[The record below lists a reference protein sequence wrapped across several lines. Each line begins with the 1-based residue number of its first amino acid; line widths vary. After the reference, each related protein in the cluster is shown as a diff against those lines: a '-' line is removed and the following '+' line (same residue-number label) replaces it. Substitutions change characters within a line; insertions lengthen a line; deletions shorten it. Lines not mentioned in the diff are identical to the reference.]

1 MKRHRHFL
9 TALATVT
16 LFGGAAAPVMAA
28 EQVVTSPDGQ
38 TEIRLSDESGQ
49 ANFTLK
55 FKGQTLITPS
65 PLGLVLDK
73 GGALSRGVT
82 IAAATTRSVDQTYDL
97 VAGKTRTVRDRFTE
111 TTVEFLETA
120 GLKRRLKVI
129 ARAYDDGVAFR
140 YVLPDQ
146 ANLAGVAVQ
155 GEATRFD
162 FAADDRCW
170 ALNLGRFGTAH
181 EGEYDPIQAR
191 SFRASALYELP
202 VVCQTDKAAFAIAE
216 ADLKNWAG
224 LYLTGRGDGGLGL
237 QTQLSPRLDD
247 PSKAVLTRIGTETV
261 SSWRVVMVGD
271 TPGDLVASNLM
282 TSLNPPTALSDT
294 SWIKPG
300 KAAWDWWNGS
310 KVDGVAS
317 NSGGN
322 GGGMNDATMKRFIDF
337 AAANKLEYM
346 LIDDGWYVGSGQ
358 APTILPGTDVIRA
371 IPAINVQDLVAYG
384 RDKGVGIMV
393 WVHWKALDAQM
404 DEALAAYE
412 KWGVK
417 GIKVDFMDRD
427 DQQIVDFYHRLLTK
441 AGQHRLMVDLHG
453 AYRPTGL
460 TRTYPHFV
468 TQEGVMGAE
477 YNKWSRRVTATHN
490 VTLPFTRMLLGPM
503 DYTPGGFKNVRP
515 AEFKDQFILPTVQT
529 TRGQALAMYVV
540 YDSPLSMVSDSPLTY
555 AASPAGLDFVSA
567 VPTTWDET
575 RVLSGEIGQSIVI
588 ARRKGV
594 EWWVGAMTNE
604 AGRTVKVPLAFLGA
618 GRFRAEI
625 REDGA
630 EPTALKTRTQTV
642 GAPQT
647 LTLTLAPS
655 GGGVVRLTPVK

>member
-1 MKRHRHFL
+1 MKPSAHFL
-9 TALATVT
+9 TALTSIA
-16 LFGGAAAPVMAA
+16 LISGAAGASVAS
-28 EQVVTSPDGQ
+28 EQVVASPGGK
-38 TEIRLSDESGQ
+38 TEIRISDETGQ
-49 ANFTLK
+49 ANFALK
-55 FKGQTLITPS
+55 FKGETLVTPS

-73 GGALSRGVT
+73 GGQLSRNLKIVD
-82 IAAATTRSVDQTYDL
+82 ARTRSVDQTYDL
-97 VAGKTRTVRDRFTE
+97 VVGKARTVRDRFTE
-111 TTVEFLETA
+111 TTVEFLETG
-120 GLKRRLKVI
+120 GLQRRLRVI

-146 ANLAGVAVQ
+146 PTLAGVAVR
-155 GEATRFD
+155 GEETQFD
-162 FAADDRCW
+162 FAHDDRCW
-170 ALNLGRFGTAH
+170 ALNLGRFGSSH

-191 SFRASALYELP
+191 SFRVSALYELP
-202 VVCQTDKAAFAIAE
+202 VVCQTPKAAFAIAE

-224 LYLTGRGDGGLGL
+224 LYLTGRGDGGPGL
-237 QTQLSPRLDD
+237 QVQLSPRLDD
-247 PSKAVLTRIGTETV
+247 PSKAVTTRIGTDAV
-261 SSWRVVMVGD
+261 SPWRVIMMGD
-271 TPGDLVASNLM
+271 TPGDLVSSNLM
-282 TSLNPPTALSDT
+282 TSLNPPTTLTDT

-310 KVDGVAS
+310 KVDGVPDS
-317 NSGGN
+317 
-322 GGGMNDATMKRFIDF
+322 GMNDATMKRFIDF

-358 APTILPGTDVIRA
+358 APQVLPGTDVTRS
-371 IPAINVQDLVAYG
+371 IPAINIPELVAYG
-384 RDKGVGIMV
+384 RDKGVGVMV

-412 KWGVK
+412 ALGIK

-427 DQQIVDFYHRLLTK
+427 DQQIVEFYHRLLTK

-453 AYRPTGL
+453 AFAPRGL
-460 TRTYPHFV
+460 IRTYPHYV

-490 VTLPFTRMLLGPM
+490 VTLPFTRMLVGPL
-503 DYTPGGFKNVRP
+503 DYTPGGFRNVRP
-515 AEFKDQFILPTVQT
+515 ADFKDQFLLPTVQT

-540 YDSPLSMVSDSPLTY
+540 YDSPLTMVSDSPVSY

-567 VPTTWDET
+567 TPTSWDET

-588 ARRKGV
+588 ARRKGA

-604 AGRTVKVPLAFLGA
+604 SGRVVKVPLAFLGA
-618 GRFRAEI
+618 GRFQADI

-630 EPTALKTRTQTV
+630 EPTALKTRTQAVTSKT
-642 GAPQT
+642 T
-647 LTLTLAPS
+647 LTLKLAPS
-655 GGGVVRLTPVK
+655 GGGAVRLTPLK

>member
-1 MKRHRHFL
+1 
-9 TALATVT
+9 
-16 LFGGAAAPVMAA
+16 
-28 EQVVTSPDGQ
+28 
-38 TEIRLSDESGQ
+38 
-49 ANFTLK
+49 
-55 FKGQTLITPS
+55 
-65 PLGLVLDK
+65 
-73 GGALSRGVT
+73 
-82 IAAATTRSVDQTYDL
+82 
-97 VAGKTRTVRDRFTE
+97 
-111 TTVEFLETA
+111 
-120 GLKRRLKVI
+120 
-129 ARAYDDGVAFR
+129 
-140 YVLPDQ
+140 
-146 ANLAGVAVQ
+146 
-155 GEATRFD
+155 
-162 FAADDRCW
+162 
-170 ALNLGRFGTAH
+170 
-181 EGEYDPIQAR
+181 
-191 SFRASALYELP
+191 
-202 VVCQTDKAAFAIAE
+202 
-216 ADLKNWAG
+216 
-224 LYLTGRGDGGLGL
+224 
-237 QTQLSPRLDD
+237 
-247 PSKAVLTRIGTETV
+247 
-261 SSWRVVMVGD
+261 
-271 TPGDLVASNLM
+271 
-282 TSLNPPTALSDT
+282 
-294 SWIKPG
+294 
-300 KAAWDWWNGS
+300 
-310 KVDGVAS
+310 
-317 NSGGN
+317 
-322 GGGMNDATMKRFIDF
+322 
-337 AAANKLEYM
+337 M

-358 APTILPGTDVIRA
+358 APTVLPGTDVTRA
-371 IPAINVQDLVAYG
+371 IPAINIQDLVAYG

-412 KWGVK
+412 AWGVK

-515 AEFKDQFILPTVQT
+515 DAFKNQFVLPTVQT

-540 YDSPLSMVSDSPLTY
+540 YDSPLSMVSDSPIVY

-588 ARRKGV
+588 ARRKGA

-604 AGRTVKVPLAFLGA
+604 AGRTVKVSLAFLGA
-618 GRFRAEI
+618 GRFQAEI

-630 EPTALKTRTQTV
+630 EPTTLKTRTQTV
-642 GAPQT
+642 GAKQT

-655 GGGVVRLTPVK
+655 GGGVVRLIPAK

>member
-1 MKRHRHFL
+1 MKPSAHFL
-9 TALATVT
+9 TALTSIA
-16 LFGGAAAPVMAA
+16 LISGAAGASVAS
-28 EQVVTSPDGQ
+28 EQVVASPGGK
-38 TEIRLSDESGQ
+38 TEIRISDETGQ
-49 ANFTLK
+49 ANFALK
-55 FKGQTLITPS
+55 FKGETLVTPS

-73 GGALSRGVT
+73 GGQLSRNLKIVD
-82 IAAATTRSVDQTYDL
+82 ARTRSVDQTYDL
-97 VAGKTRTVRDRFTE
+97 VVGKARTVRDRFTE
-111 TTVEFLETA
+111 TTVEFLETG
-120 GLKRRLKVI
+120 GLQRRLRVI

-146 ANLAGVAVQ
+146 PTLAGVAVR
-155 GEATRFD
+155 GEETQFD
-162 FAADDRCW
+162 FAHDDRCW
-170 ALNLGRFGTAH
+170 ALNLGRFGSSH

-191 SFRASALYELP
+191 SFRVSALYELP
-202 VVCQTDKAAFAIAE
+202 VVCQTPKAAFAIAE

-224 LYLTGRGDGGLGL
+224 LYLTGRGDGGPGL
-237 QTQLSPRLDD
+237 QVQLSPRLDD
-247 PSKAVLTRIGTETV
+247 PSKAVTTRIGTDAV
-261 SSWRVVMVGD
+261 SPWRVIMMGD
-271 TPGDLVASNLM
+271 TPGDLVSSNLM
-282 TSLNPPTALSDT
+282 TSLNPPTTLTDT

-310 KVDGVAS
+310 KVDGVPDS
-317 NSGGN
+317 
-322 GGGMNDATMKRFIDF
+322 GMNDATMKRFIDF

-358 APTILPGTDVIRA
+358 APQVLPGTDVTRS
-371 IPAINVQDLVAYG
+371 IPAINIPELVAYG
-384 RDKGVGIMV
+384 RDKGVGVMV

-412 KWGVK
+412 ALGIK

-427 DQQIVDFYHRLLTK
+427 DQQIVEFYHRLLTK

-453 AYRPTGL
+453 AFAPRGL
-460 TRTYPHFV
+460 IRTYPHYV

-490 VTLPFTRMLLGPM
+490 VTLPFTRMLVGPL
-503 DYTPGGFKNVRP
+503 DYTPGGFRNVRP
-515 AEFKDQFILPTVQT
+515 ADFKDQFLLPTVQT

-540 YDSPLSMVSDSPLTY
+540 YDSPLTMVSDSPVSY

-567 VPTTWDET
+567 TPTSWDET

-588 ARRKGV
+588 ARRKGA

-604 AGRTVKVPLAFLGA
+604 SGRIVKVPLAFLGA
-618 GRFRAEI
+618 GSFQADI

-630 EPTALKTRTQTV
+630 EPTALKTRTQAVPSKT
-642 GAPQT
+642 T
-647 LTLTLAPS
+647 LTLKLAPS
-655 GGGVVRLTPVK
+655 GGGAVRLTPLK